1 MPWAPGCKHNS
12 WCPGKF
18 PPFFLSLL
26 FVPRRRNPIFCFT
39 LKEVR
44 FSCAR
49 QSFMFPQS
57 ATKNYDIKIMMMKK
71 INIVS
76 YVPLAPPIFF
86 YICFILFGNIPS
98 LRPERIQVPAPA
110 NVFHNLY
117 ILKPSSSKV
126 WQHFSWIS
134 LNYDSW
140 TFHALIFVS
149 LLCAIDM
156 YWTLVFLQ
164 ATTPKYS
171 TYFEKW
177 NLIPTTVSS
186 MISL

>member
-1 MPWAPGCKHNS
+1 MKQALSRWGVYHPKIGTTPLLCHQSHLYHRPRTAIWAPNFPIFLNKQITLQVK
-12 WCPGKF
+12 KF
-18 PPFFLSLL
+18 TSPSFPLFFLSLL

-126 WQHFSWIS
+126 
-134 LNYDSW
+134 
-140 TFHALIFVS
+140 
-149 LLCAIDM
+149 
-156 YWTLVFLQ
+156 
-164 ATTPKYS
+164 
-171 TYFEKW
+171 
-177 NLIPTTVSS
+177 
-186 MISL
+186 